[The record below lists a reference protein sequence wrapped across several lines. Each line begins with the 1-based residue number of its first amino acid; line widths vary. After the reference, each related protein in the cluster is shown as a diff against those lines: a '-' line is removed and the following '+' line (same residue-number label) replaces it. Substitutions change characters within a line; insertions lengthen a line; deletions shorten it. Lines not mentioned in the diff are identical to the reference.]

1 MDADIQQRVLKVIS
15 EVLHCKE
22 DEIQLEASLR
32 DDLELDSLNQM
43 ALFIALEDEFQHT
56 IPPEQ
61 VTEIVTVK
69 EVIDFINRKLQE
81 SPAA

>member
-1 MDADIQQRVLKVIS
+1 MDNDLQQRILKVIS
-15 EVLHCKE
+15 EILHCKE

-43 ALFIALEDEFQHT
+43 ALFIALEDEFQRT

-69 EVIDFINRKLQE
+69 DVIDFIIQKLQE
-81 SPAA
+81 PSTA